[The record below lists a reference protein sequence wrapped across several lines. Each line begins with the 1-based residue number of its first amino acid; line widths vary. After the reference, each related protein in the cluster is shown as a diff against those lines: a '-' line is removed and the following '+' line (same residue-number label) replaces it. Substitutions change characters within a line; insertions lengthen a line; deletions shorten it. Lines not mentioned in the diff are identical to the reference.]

1 MSKRQLLQRTSTSSE
16 PAELSLPVEGTPL
29 LRWAGS
35 KKKLLPL
42 LEQASPTRIRRYIEP
57 FAGSAVLFLRLN
69 PTKAILSDL
78 NTDLIETYETVR
90 CDPVKVWRLVR
101 RIPAGHDDYYRIRDI
116 TPTSLD
122 PISRAARF
130 VYLNRYCFNG
140 VYRTN
145 REGRFNVARGEGC
158 LGIPSREL
166 FEAFAQRLQVADL
179 RCGDFQATVRRAGRG
194 DFCYLDPPYAG
205 TGTRDRGEYGPGSFK
220 GLDLER
226 LAGSMEGA
234 HQRGA
239 NVLLSYADQP
249 EVLNRFAGWH
259 IKRLSVARNV
269 SGFSGARR
277 QASEVLIS
285 NYRW

>member
-1 MSKRQLLQRTSTSSE
+1 MGRRQLLQRTSTSSE
-16 PAELSLPVEGTPL
+16 PAKLSLPVEGTPL

-42 LEQASPTRIRRYIEP
+42 LEEAAPANIRRYIEP
-57 FAGSAVLFLRLN
+57 FAGSAVLFLRLK
-69 PTKAILSDL
+69 PARAILSDL
-78 NTDLIETYETVR
+78 NTDLIKTYETVR

-101 RIPAGHDDYYRIRDI
+101 QIPAGHDDYYRVRDI
-116 TPTSLD
+116 APATLD

-145 REGRFNVARGEGC
+145 REGQFNVARGKGC

-166 FEAFAQRLQVADL
+166 FEAFAQRLEAVDL
-179 RCGDFQATVRRAGRG
+179 RCSDFQATVRRASQG

-220 GLDLER
+220 SLDLER
-226 LAGSMEGA
+226 LAGAMEGA
-234 HQRGA
+234 DKRGA
-239 NVLLSYADQP
+239 NVLLSYAEQP
-249 EVLNRFAGWH
+249 EVLTRFAGWH

-269 SGFSGARR
+269 SGFSGTRR
-277 QASEVLIS
+277 RASEVLIS